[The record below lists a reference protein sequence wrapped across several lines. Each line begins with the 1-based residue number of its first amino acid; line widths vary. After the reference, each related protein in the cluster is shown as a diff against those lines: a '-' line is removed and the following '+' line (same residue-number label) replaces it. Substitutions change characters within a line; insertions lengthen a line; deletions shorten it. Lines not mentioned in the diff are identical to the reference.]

1 MAHNGPIVYCQSQP
15 RRRSGNLQEDS
26 DDKERYGVWKDVLN
40 Y

>member
-1 MAHNGPIVYCQSQP
+1 MAYNGPIVYCQSLP
-15 RRRSGNLQEDS
+15 RRSGNLHEDS